1 MQKRIISY
9 SLIILVTWLLA
20 GCSVVESMV
29 SRLFAQESVDVPV
42 FMDDFSNRG
51 SNWSTAVT
59 DEGIVNYDGDT
70 LRILINQKN
79 SFFWSTPELEIAD
92 SVVNASTVKL
102 SGPDDNLYGLI
113 CRMQDDR
120 NYYAFLISSDGYYG
134 IVKVENGF
142 QQILG
147 PGMMGTTDLVQAEN
161 KINHIR
167 ADCDGNE
174 LTFYLNWEKLT
185 SVTDESFAKGK
196 VGVIAGTLEN
206 IGTDIRFDNFI
217 VLKPKSD

>member
-1 MQKRIISY
+1 MQKRIISVIF
-9 SLIILVTWLLA
+9 IIFISGMLS
-20 GCSVVESMV
+20 GCQVVESMV
-29 SRLFAQESVDVPV
+29 SQLFAQESVDVPV
-42 FMDDFSNRG
+42 FMDDFTNHD
-51 SNWSTAVT
+51 NTWSTVVT

-70 LRILINQKN
+70 LRILINQKD

-92 SVVNASTVKL
+92 SVVNVSTVKL
-102 SGPDDNLYGLI
+102 SGPDDNLFGLV

-120 NYYAFLISSDGYYG
+120 NYYAFLVSSDGYYG

-147 PGMMGTTDLVQAEN
+147 PGEMGTTKLVQAEN

-174 LTFYLNWEKLT
+174 LTLYLNWEKLA
-185 SVTDESFAKGK
+185 SVTDDSFKKGK